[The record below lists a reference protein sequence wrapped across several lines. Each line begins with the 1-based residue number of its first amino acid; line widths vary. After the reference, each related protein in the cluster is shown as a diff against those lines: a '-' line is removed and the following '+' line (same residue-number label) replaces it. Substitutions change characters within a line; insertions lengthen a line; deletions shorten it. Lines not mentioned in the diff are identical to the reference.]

1 MHGLDTFL
9 FSVLKLMLLPGFLL
23 GAAWSLRA
31 GAGLPGSLALG
42 TIGGL
47 AGSLALA
54 GIVAT
59 LKLEA
64 WRGAASVH
72 VTGSLLGAL
81 IVLVLVAKRRG

>member
-1 MHGLDTFL
+1 MHGLETFL
-9 FSVLKLMLLPGFLL
+9 LSVAKLMLLPGFLI
-23 GAAWSLRA
+23 GAAWSMRA

-59 LKLEA
+59 VKIEA
-64 WRGAASVH
+64 WRGAASVY
-72 VTGSLLGAL
+72 VTGSLLGAFIAL
-81 IVLVLVAKRRG
+81 ALVAKLRG